1 MPCIVSRL
9 THSEKGW
16 VTILNCRKDIPRLR
30 FLEPLET
37 DTLDGDQNGSTL
49 AGLGGNDTLNGSNGV
64 DSLFGG
70 TGDDSLTGEITTT
83 ICMAAMTGWRATA
96 DPTAY
101 LVGSAQTALMGAKAK
116 I

>member
-1 MPCIVSRL
+1 LHCVAFNAFG
-9 THSEKGW
+9 KGLGNHPKLPKGHTTA
-16 VTILNCRKDIPRLR
+16 TIFGATGD
-30 FLEPLET
+30 